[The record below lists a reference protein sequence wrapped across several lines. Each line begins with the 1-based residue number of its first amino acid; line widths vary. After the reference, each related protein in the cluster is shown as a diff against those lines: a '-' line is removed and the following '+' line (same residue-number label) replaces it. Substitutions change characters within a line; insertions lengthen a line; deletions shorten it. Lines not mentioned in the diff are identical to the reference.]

1 MTGFR
6 KLAARAALVAGVV
19 CALSAGA
26 LAQDSENSRKI
37 RELPWQVEPAVGK
50 IADKA
55 TVPLTGMRFLDS
67 AATDKFMQ
75 LTGNLPRQNS
85 YLLGRKDLAWF
96 AVLDFVPEGY
106 VKDDEKIDAP
116 KLLAVLKEGNEA
128 GAAERKKRGLPSLI
142 LDGWQMPPQYDS
154 ENKRLEWATVLH
166 SDGGEKVVNYSTKL
180 LARRGY
186 TTAVLV
192 SDPANFTSDVAEF
205 KAALKTVQYVPG
217 ESYAEFKQGDKIA
230 AYGLAALVLGG
241 GAAAAAKLGLLA
253 KLGVF
258 FGKFWKF
265 IVGGL
270 VAVWMGIKKLLNKV
284 SGARPEDPAP

>member
-1 MTGFR
+1 MTGYR
-6 KLAARAALVAGVV
+6 WLAARAAMVAGLV
-19 CALSAGA
+19 CFLGASAF
-26 LAQDSENSRKI
+26 AQDDENSRKL
-37 RELPWQVEPAVGK
+37 RELPWQLEPGVGK

-55 TVPLTGMRFLDS
+55 TVPLTGLRFLDPGP
-67 AATDKFMQ
+67 TDTFMQ

-106 VKDDEKIDAP
+106 VKDDEKIDAA

-128 GAAERKKRGLPSLI
+128 SAQERKKRGLPSLI
-142 LDGWQMPPQYDS
+142 LDGWQLPPQYDT

-166 SDGGEKVVNYSTKL
+166 TESGEKVVNYSTKL

-192 SDPANFTSDVAEF
+192 SDPQSFTSDVVEF

-217 ESYAEFKQGDKIA
+217 ESYAEFKEGDKVA
-230 AYGLAALVLGG
+230 AYGLGALIVG
-241 GAAAAAKLGLLA
+241 GAAAVATKKGFWAVLAGLFGAFWKLI
-253 KLGVF
+253 LGV
-258 FGKFWKF
+258 G
-265 IVGGL
+265 
-270 VAVWMGIKKLLNKV
+270 VAALAGIGSLFKRKSK
-284 SGARPEDPAP
+284 E

>member
-1 MTGFR
+1 MPGLR

-26 LAQDSENSRKI
+26 LAQDSENSQKI
-37 RELPWQVEPAVGK
+37 RDLPWQVEPAVGK

-106 VKDDEKIDAP
+106 VKDDEKIDAA

-128 GAAERKKRGLPSLI
+128 GAQERKKRGLPSLI
-142 LDGWQMPPQYDS
+142 LDGWQMPPQYDA

-230 AYGLAALVLGG
+230 AYGLGALIVG
-241 GAAAAAKLGLLA
+241 GAAAMATKKGFWAAAAAFFAAFWKLIIGAGVALLA
-253 KLGVF
+253 
-258 FGKFWKF
+258 
-265 IVGGL
+265 
-270 VAVWMGIKKLLNKV
+270 GIGAIFKKKQK
-284 SGARPEDPAP
+284 E

>member
-1 MTGFR
+1 M
-6 KLAARAALVAGVV
+6 ASVV
-19 CALSAGA
+19 ALSASA
-26 LAQDSENSRKI
+26 LAQDSENSRKV

-55 TVPLTGMRFLDS
+55 TVPLTGLRFLDS
-67 AATDKFMQ
+67 GPTDTFMQ

-106 VKDDEKIDAP
+106 VKDDEKIDAD
-116 KLLAVLKEGNEA
+116 KLLAILKEGNEA
-128 GAAERKKRGLPSLI
+128 GAQERKKRGLPSLV
-142 LDGWQMPPQYDS
+142 LDGWQLPPQYDAD
-154 ENKRLEWATVLH
+154 NKRLEWATVLH

-230 AYGLAALVLGG
+230 AYGLGALIVG
-241 GAAAAAKLGLLA
+241 GAAALATKKGFWAVLAGLFGA
-253 KLGVF
+253 
-258 FGKFWKF
+258 FGKL
-265 IVGGL
+265 ILGAA
-270 VAVWMGIKKLLNKV
+270 VAILAAI
-284 SGARPEDPAP
+284 GAIFKRKPKA